1 MGAVCTTSLSV
12 SGPSVIVSAD
22 RRSDDAPPEGQPD
35 MDDHEVQRG
44 LEVDDDAAISGQV
57 NTNDGGECVNKV
69 VSSSPA
75 MDDEARPGEVDTNE
89 GSICQNKVASSSP
102 ASDERHAKVKCMKR
116 YRIMVKG
123 AACRGSACC
132 GETT

>member
-35 MDDHEVQRG
+35 IDDHEVQPD
-44 LEVDDDAAISGQV
+44 LEGDGDVASSGEA
-57 NTNDGGECVNKV
+57 NINDGGECLNKV

-75 MDDEARPGEVDTNE
+75 KDDWHKDEE
-89 GSICQNKVASSSP
+89 GLSGST
-102 ASDERHAKVKCMKR
+102 HAKVKCMRR
-116 YRIMVKG
+116 YRIKVKG
-123 AACRGSACC
+123 AACRGQACC
-132 GETT
+132 GGTA